1 MTRLPILILTLCLV
15 APAVAQTA
23 PTVTAT
29 PLQGPL
35 HLLQGRG
42 GNVVASV
49 GEDGV
54 LLVDDDFAA
63 LAPAYGVALAK
74 LAGEGATPAYVLNT
88 HWHTDHAGGNA
99 YWGERKATIVAHRNV
114 RVRMS
119 TRQEMKALGRVV
131 EPSPSEALP
140 VVTYGD
146 NMGLYFNGMDIDL
159 QHYPAGHT
167 DGDSIIYF
175 GAQNVVHMG
184 DHFFKDRFPFVDLG
198 SGGSVAGYIANVEAV
213 LARVDDD
220 TVIVPGHGT
229 IAARGDLERFHAML
243 LATRKQ
249 VREALAAGS
258 SVDDVVNAGLGEQ
271 WASWGSGFV
280 KESQWIMTLA
290 AGR

>member
-1 MTRLPILILTLCLV
+1 MPRLLTLCITLCLV
-15 APAVAQTA
+15 SPVFAQTA
-23 PTVTAT
+23 PTVTVT
-29 PLQGPL
+29 PLKGPL

-63 LAPAYGVALAK
+63 MATAYGVALAG
-74 LAGEGATPAYVLNT
+74 LAGEGASPAYVLNT

-99 YWGERKATIVAHRNV
+99 YWGEREATIVAHRNV

-131 EPSPSEALP
+131 EPSPPEALP
-140 VVTYGD
+140 VVTFGD
-146 NMGLYFNGMDIDL
+146 NMALYFNGMDIDL

-167 DGDSIIYF
+167 DGDTIVYF

-198 SGGSVAGYIANVEAV
+198 SGGSVAGYIANIEAV
-213 LARVDDD
+213 LARVDDN
-220 TVIVPGHGT
+220 TVIVPGHGA
-229 IAARGDLERFHAML
+229 IAARGDLERFHGML
-243 LATRKQ
+243 TATREQ

-258 SVDDVVNAGLGEQ
+258 SVEDL
-271 WASWGSGFV
+271 SL
-280 KESQWIMTLA
+280 IHI
-290 AGR
+290 